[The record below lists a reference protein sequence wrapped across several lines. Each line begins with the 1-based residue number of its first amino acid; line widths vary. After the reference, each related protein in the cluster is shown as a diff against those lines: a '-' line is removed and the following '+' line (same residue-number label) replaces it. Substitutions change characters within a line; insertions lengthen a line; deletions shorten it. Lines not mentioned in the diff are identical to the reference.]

1 MGFNTINFNC
11 KVISGVKDNGS
22 DTDILYDYNLK
33 EPPGYLINFISS
45 IMPHQIVTRE
55 GIE

>member
-1 MGFNTINFNC
+1 MDFNTINIMC

-22 DTDILYDYNLK
+22 DADIIYDYNLK
-33 EPPGYLINFISS
+33 EPPGYMINSIST
-45 IMPHQIVTRE
+45 IMPHQTVTRE